1 MANSGMTGG
10 TRPVAVG
17 IPDDVQALISKTVH
31 GKKTYQGNR
40 IPGTTIEAPDRFNL
54 EKRAN
59 EVADQVTD
67 SQEIRDMLPD
77 IELAKQVVCSS
88 IISPQDMIST
98 DINFTVDNEDLPT
111 ELVTPMRARLE
122 RFFTQD
128 YRLAEFV
135 PKAIEEALFG
145 GGAYPLI
152 TIPETGLDSLIN
164 HGGRV
169 TLESLHAELNEDMTP
184 RNIGILG
191 SGEKRGAV
199 NISVTLESAF
209 SDFPEEIP
217 ALEQPFHNV
226 ILTDNLNV
234 LKFPAVLEQ
243 AGRQR
248 VQNAYH
254 RAGFSAA
261 SRTPRHRASLEA
273 TAVTQDKDYVKAIE
287 RELYRPRNTSG
298 GLAMALAPVS
308 RYSRTPKGHPL
319 VMRLPMESILPVHI
333 PGSPERHVGYFVL
346 LDEYGNPLYRS
357 KGSDY
362 YRQFEDRMRSDKDLL
377 SSMNATSYRQMFGN
391 QDQIQQLSLDA
402 KLNSYS
408 TIVENDFL
416 NRLRNGA
423 LQQDVEITS
432 NNEFYRIM
440 LARQLGNLGTQVLFV
455 PIDLT
460 TYIAADYDDDGV
472 GRSLLEKSKL
482 ISTMRSILMFANTMR
497 AMRQAVGKTSL
508 KIQLDPEDADPAT
521 TVEQMMHEFMRTRS
535 RAFPL
540 HVNNA
545 HDLVGFLQ
553 NAGVDIVV
561 SGNPNYPETS
571 MDQEERQMPHSEINT
586 ELEELLRRKHMQA
599 FSLPP
604 EIIDSASQI
613 EFAESIV
620 SGNLLFAKRIV
631 LWQRCFAGHFNDHI
645 RKFVFNSGSLMEG
658 LRSDIRE
665 ALKQV
670 KDANLQKMREAFE
683 LDEPEIRVANEGI
696 AEQVAK
702 QALQSTAER
711 DERVAGD
718 DELVTEILFRFVDS
732 FSIQFPSPDVD
743 KFEQQ
748 AKALT
753 KYSEGIEVGLRA
765 HVTDDM
771 LSGLADGPDGATPA
785 AVFNA
790 LKSFFLREFMRRN
803 NIMPELEVLSGLMD
817 ETSGVDVVDSATKHT
832 LAIQKMLQGLARKTM
847 KSSQEF
853 QGKVEQDRQKIEEKY
868 QGSDGGDGGY
878 GEDTGTGDADADAGG
893 FGGGDDESFDVGGTD
908 DAGAGG
914 AGDEETK
921 EEPAAE
927 DETKAK
933 DEKEEKPAE

>member
-1 MANSGMTGG
+1 MAADNITGG
-10 TRPVAVG
+10 ERPDAIG
-17 IPDDVQALISKTVH
+17 IPDDVRALLNLTVK
-31 GKKTYQGNR
+31 GKKTYTGNQ
-40 IPGTTIEAPDRFNL
+40 IPGTVIEAPDRFSL
-54 EKRAN
+54 DKRAN
-59 EVADQVTD
+59 EIADQVTD
-67 SQEIRDMLPD
+67 SQEIKDMLPD

-98 DINFTVDNEDLPT
+98 DINFTVENEDLPA
-111 ELVTPMRARLE
+111 ELITPMRTRLE

-128 YRLAEFV
+128 YRIAEFV
-135 PKAIEEALFG
+135 PDAIEEALFG
-145 GGAYPLI
+145 GGAYPLV
-152 TIPETGLDSLIN
+152 TVPETGLDSLIN

-169 TLESLHAELNEDMTP
+169 TLESIREELNEDMTP

-191 SGEKRGAV
+191 NGELPKDRQVSMQITMEA
-199 NISVTLESAF
+199 AF
-209 SDFPEEIP
+209 ADIPKAIP
-217 ALEQPFHNV
+217 ALDQPFRGV
-226 ILTDNLNV
+226 TITDNLNV

-243 AGRQR
+243 ASRQR

-254 RAGFSAA
+254 QAGFSPRANL
-261 SRTPRHRASLEA
+261 SRRRAASLEA
-273 TAVTQDKDYVKAIE
+273 KAVNQDKEYVRAIE
-287 RELYRPRNTSG
+287 RELYRPRNVSG
-298 GLAMALAPVS
+298 GLAMALSPVS
-308 RYSRTPKGHPL
+308 RYSRAPKGHPL

-362 YRQFEDRMRSDKDLL
+362 YRQFEDRLRSDKDLL
-377 SSMNATSYRQMFGN
+377 SSINSTSYRQMFGN
-391 QDQIQQLSLDA
+391 QEQVQSMTLDA
-402 KLNSYS
+402 KLKSYA

-416 NRLRNGA
+416 NRLRSGA
-423 LQQDVEITS
+423 IQQDVEITS

-440 LARQLGNLGTQVLFV
+440 LARQLGNYNTQILYV
-455 PIDLT
+455 PVDLT

-521 TVEQMMHEFMRTRS
+521 TVEQMMHEFMRTRA

-553 NAGVDIVV
+553 NAGIDIVV

-645 RKFVFNSGSLMEG
+645 RKFVYNSGALMEG
-658 LRSDIRE
+658 LREDIRE
-665 ALKQV
+665 ALKEV
-670 KDANLQKMREAFE
+670 KEINLQKMREAFD
-683 LDEPEIRVANEGI
+683 LDEPEIKLSNEGMTEQLANQVLENKQKR
-696 AEQVAK
+696 AEQVEA
-702 QALQSTAER
+702 
-711 DERVAGD
+711 DE
-718 DELVTEILFRFVDS
+718 ELVTEILFRFVDS

-753 KYSEGIEVGLRA
+753 KYSEGIEQGLRA
-765 HVTDDM
+765 HITDDM
-771 LSGLADGPDGATPA
+771 LQGLAEGSDAGSAA

-790 LKSFFLREFMRRN
+790 IKSFYLREFMRRN
-803 NIMPELEVLSGLMD
+803 NIMPELEALSGLVD
-817 ETSGVDVVDSATKHT
+817 ESAGVDVVDSAGKHT
-832 LAIQKMLQGLARKTM
+832 QAIQRMLQKIARKTL
-847 KSSQEF
+847 KSSAKF
-853 QGKVEQDRQKIEEKY
+853 QSDVDSDRQKIDEAN
-868 QGSDGGDGGY
+868 GGGDAGY
-878 GEDTGTGDADADAGG
+878 DAGG
-893 FGGGDDESFDVGGTD
+893 GYEEEDAGGGFGEEEEF
-908 DAGAGG
+908 DAGGGQEDAAGG
-914 AGDEETK
+914 GEQPVDEPEAK
-921 EEPAAE
+921 EEENPDDKEPKEDTAE
-927 DETKAK
+927 E
-933 DEKEEKPAE
+933 

>member
-1 MANSGMTGG
+1 MAADNITGG
-10 TRPVAVG
+10 ERPAAIG
-17 IPDDVQALISKTVH
+17 IPEDVKALLNMTVK
-31 GKKTYQGNR
+31 GKKTYTGNL
-40 IPGTTIEAPDRFNL
+40 IPGTVIEAPDRFSL

-59 EVADQVTD
+59 EIADQVTD
-67 SQEIRDMLPD
+67 SQEIKDMLPD

-98 DINFTVDNEDLPT
+98 DINFTVENEDLPA
-111 ELVTPMRARLE
+111 ELITPMRARLE

-128 YRLAEFV
+128 YRIAEFV
-135 PKAIEEALFG
+135 PDAIEEALFG
-145 GGAYPLI
+145 GGAYPLV

-169 TLESLHAELNEDMTP
+169 TLESIREELNEDMTP

-191 SGEKRGAV
+191 RAE
-199 NISVTLESAF
+199 VTKTQERTMQVTMESAF
-209 SDFPEEIP
+209 ADLPKEIE
-217 ALEQPFHNV
+217 ALDQPFRGV
-226 ILTDNLNV
+226 TITDNLNV

-243 AGRQR
+243 ASRQR

-254 RAGFSAA
+254 RAGFSPRSNQGR
-261 SRTPRHRASLEA
+261 SRTSLESK
-273 TAVTQDKDYVKAIE
+273 AVNQDKEYVRAIE
-287 RELYRPRNTSG
+287 RELYRPRNVSG
-298 GLAMALAPVS
+298 GLAMALSPVS

-333 PGSPERHVGYFVL
+333 PGSPERHIGYFVL

-362 YRQFEDRMRSDKDLL
+362 YRQFEDRLRSDKDLL
-377 SSMNATSYRQMFGN
+377 SSINSTSYRQMFGN
-391 QDQIQQLSLDA
+391 QEQVQAMTLDA
-402 KLNSYS
+402 KLNSYA

-423 LQQDVEITS
+423 IQAEAEITS

-440 LARQLGNLGTQVLFV
+440 LARQLGNFNTQILYV
-455 PIDLT
+455 PVDLT
-460 TYIAADYDDDGV
+460 TYVAADYDDDGV

-645 RKFVFNSGSLMEG
+645 RKFVYNSGALMEG
-658 LRSDIRE
+658 LRQDIRE
-665 ALKQV
+665 ALKEV
-670 KDANLQKMREAFE
+670 KEVNLQKMREAFE
-683 LDEPEIRVANEGI
+683 LDEPEIKLSNEGMI
-696 AEQVAK
+696 ESLDKQVLQNKEQRAAEIEA
-702 QALQSTAER
+702 
-711 DERVAGD
+711 DE
-718 DELVTEILFRFVDS
+718 ELVTEILFRFVDS

-753 KYSEGIEVGLRA
+753 KYSEGIEMGLRA
-765 HVTDDM
+765 HITDDM
-771 LSGLADGPDGATPA
+771 LQGLAEGSDAGSAA

-790 LKSFFLREFMRRN
+790 IKSFYLREFMRRN
-803 NIMPELEVLSGLMD
+803 NIMPELEALSGLLD
-817 ETSGVDVVDSATKHT
+817 ETTGVDVVDSASKHT
-832 LAIQKMLQGLARKTM
+832 MAIQKMLQKIARKTL
-847 KSSQEF
+847 KSSAKF
-853 QGKVEQDRQKIEEKY
+853 QSDVDTDRQKIDEAN
-868 QGSDGGDGGY
+868 GGGGGY
-878 GEDTGTGDADADAGG
+878 DDQGGGYDDAEGDGG
-893 FGGGDDESFDVGGTD
+893 FGGGDEF
-908 DAGAGG
+908 DAGGGQEDAAGG
-914 AGDEETK
+914 GEQPVDEPEAKEEETQDDTAAK
-921 EEPAAE
+921 E
-927 DETKAK
+927 DKS
-933 DEKEEKPAE
+933 EE